1 MPPPRTKF
9 ASEYVGKQVF
19 KARKNK
25 GWTQA
30 DLAAQLVEL
39 GFTGW
44 RQTKVAK
51 IEVGAMAR
59 LPLDDVLALAAALDV
74 QFLHL
79 LAPDTVNED
88 GEVVVVDEI
97 AIAPK
102 LKRSPSD
109 FRAWLRGFKPLS
121 PGAERTYWAGPLVP
135 EDEWRDVMAGT
146 APGLTATWPNPSDKE
161 DDDAR

>member
-1 MPPPRTKF
+1 MPSPRGKF
-9 ASEYVGKQVF
+9 ASEYVGDQVL
-19 KARKNK
+19 KARKSK

-30 DLAAQLVEL
+30 ELAARLVKL

-51 IEVGAMAR
+51 IEVGAVAR

-74 QFLHL
+74 QFVHL
-79 LAPDTVNED
+79 LAPDGVEM
-88 GEVVVVDEI
+88 

-102 LKRSPSD
+102 LKRSSAD

-135 EDEWRDVMAGT
+135 EDEWRDVLAGT
-146 APGLTATWPNPSDKE
+146 APGLTATWPNPSE
-161 DDDAR
+161 QEADDASDS